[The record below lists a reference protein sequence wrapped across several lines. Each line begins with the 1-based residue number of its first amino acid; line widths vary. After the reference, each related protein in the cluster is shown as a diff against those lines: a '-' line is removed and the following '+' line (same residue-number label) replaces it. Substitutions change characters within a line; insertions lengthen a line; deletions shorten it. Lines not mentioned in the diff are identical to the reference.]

1 MRGRELKKVVALLTT
16 TRLVLCHR
24 SPGIVNVTNMAITL
38 SQINRHVDGAALE
51 VMRNGPIAGL
61 SIGFSM
67 GKGQSVVE
75 GYDLPA
81 HLARRLLWVRK

>member
-1 MRGRELKKVVALLTT
+1 
-16 TRLVLCHR
+16 
-24 SPGIVNVTNMAITL
+24 MAITL
-38 SQINRHVDGAALE
+38 PQINRHVDRAARE

-61 SIGFSM
+61 SIGFRM

-75 GYDLPA
+75 AYDLPA